1 MFTFGKNFFLLREE
15 LFHNFYS
22 ADIRQF
28 LVFII
33 LEYINFTFIHKEYF
47 YWLKSLDWLFF
58 LAL

>member
-47 YWLKSLDWLFF
+47 Y
-58 LAL
+58 